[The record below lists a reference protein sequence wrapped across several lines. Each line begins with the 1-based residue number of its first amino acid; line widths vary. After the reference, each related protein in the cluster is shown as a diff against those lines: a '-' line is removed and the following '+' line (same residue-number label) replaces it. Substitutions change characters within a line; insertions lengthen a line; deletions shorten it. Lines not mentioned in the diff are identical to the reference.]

1 MDGPKGER
9 SESSRDF
16 EAVKA
21 LDSSFRWNDE
31 QKFPAIEDLKF
42 GALTL
47 TRPCPKGRER
57 ICGVLQL
64 SSHDQQARND
74 VIKRQGSSPG

>member
-42 GALTL
+42 GAL
-47 TRPCPKGRER
+47 PQPSPR
-57 ICGVLQL
+57 IKSGAG
-64 SSHDQQARND
+64 STDAGEGAHRG
-74 VIKRQGSSPG
+74 KRQTRS